1 MNYSSVST
9 PLLIILLLNPVMAV
23 DMSNWMD
30 VTSDTGI
37 NFTMPPNWA
46 WDPINQKSL
55 WIRSEQSDAVL
66 IISNIPIDPLY
77 QNLSTD
83 DVTTI
88 ITQEMGNL
96 SVQHLDGLSIEPPT
110 VTASGTNL
118 NGMIINYTI
127 TFEGTQSH
135 HWVREYSSP
144 ESVLRHT
151 NTLLAIMNTTIFS

>member
-1 MNYSSVST
+1 MKYFTVFAL
-9 PLLIILLLNPVMAV
+9 LLIIFLQNLVMAV
-23 DMSNWMD
+23 DMSNWVD

-46 WDPINQKSL
+46 WDPINQRSL
-55 WIRSEQSDAVL
+55 WIRTEQSDAVL
-66 IISNIPIDPLY
+66 IISHIPIDPIY
-77 QNLSTD
+77 QNLSTE

-96 SVQHLDGLSIEPPT
+96 SVQQLAELSIELPR

-118 NGMIINYTI
+118 NGMIINTTI
-127 TFEGTQSH
+127 IFEGNHSY

-144 ESVLRHT
+144 EAVLKHQ
-151 NTLLAIMNTTIFS
+151 NTLLAIMNTTIFT